1 MTSIGLTLSSE
12 EHSATDLIEYAQRAE
27 ETGFDFVSI
36 SDHYHPWISDQ
47 GHSPFVWS
55 TLGGIAAVTDGIDV
69 GVGVTAPI
77 IRMHPAACA

>member
-47 GHSPFVWS
+47 GHSPFV
-55 TLGGIAAVTDGIDV
+55 
-69 GVGVTAPI
+69 
-77 IRMHPAACA
+77 